1 MESVAIAPLW
11 ASAHAVP
18 EGEGFA
24 GQHGKQGYMLFLN
37 VLMRPALMV
46 SGLFM
51 AMFMIKGVSWL
62 VGRGLELYF
71 KTTTAGEFV
80 GPLSAIAMT
89 VVGLS
94 VIIRLTHKCF
104 DLIEWMPD
112 NAMKWLGG
120 GSSLGTSQD
129 ENRMSGMVMGAV
141 RSIGGMNFGS
151 TGANPMLAELQAI
164 GNALGVKR
172 GGGEGGGGGGVDQK
186 RNNEL
191 APGNVP
197 APTRSDD
204 HASGSQGGPSGQG
217 VASGQGGAGNKS
229 APVVSHA
236 VGDAKSRS
244 KEINDK

>member
-71 KTTTAGEFV
+71 NTTTAGEFV

-94 VIIRLTHKCF
+94 VIIRLTHKC
-104 DLIEWMPD
+104 
-112 NAMKWLGG
+112 
-120 GSSLGTSQD
+120 
-129 ENRMSGMVMGAV
+129 
-141 RSIGGMNFGS
+141 
-151 TGANPMLAELQAI
+151 
-164 GNALGVKR
+164 
-172 GGGEGGGGGGVDQK
+172 
-186 RNNEL
+186 
-191 APGNVP
+191 
-197 APTRSDD
+197 
-204 HASGSQGGPSGQG
+204 
-217 VASGQGGAGNKS
+217 
-229 APVVSHA
+229 
-236 VGDAKSRS
+236 
-244 KEINDK
+244 